1 MLQVQ
6 AVNRRALVMTGAVSN
21 LLDRG
26 CRVGDFCFGIEK
38 HIPVLYLMVPGEG
51 LEPELVKLYTER
63 SETRWD
69 EPGDVI
75 AWDGNGND
83 PSMLGAIQTP
93 HWTGVFMW
101 GKLWSEHVYPCRGS
115 EVTNA

>member
-1 MLQVQ
+1 MPQVQ

-51 LEPELVKLYTER
+51 REPELVKLYTER

-69 EPGDVI
+69 EPGTVI
-75 AWDGNGND
+75 AWDGNVNEPTLTGE
-83 PSMLGAIQTP
+83 IQTS
-93 HWTGVFMW
+93 HWFGIMVRGDLVGVVA
-101 GKLWSEHVYPCRGS
+101 GGL
-115 EVTNA
+115 